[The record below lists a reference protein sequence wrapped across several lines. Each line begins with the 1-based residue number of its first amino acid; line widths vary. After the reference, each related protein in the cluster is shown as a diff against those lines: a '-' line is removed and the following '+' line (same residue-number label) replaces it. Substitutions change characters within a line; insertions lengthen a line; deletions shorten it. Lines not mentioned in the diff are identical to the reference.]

1 MAIVNCFAQAPR
13 QPGIVLAVT
22 QVLGMGTMTD
32 GRKQAVTGLV
42 PPELGETTIRVVWP
56 SVATAPAVASLGRA
70 LMRTI
75 VLAPLAWLLLAPFYF
90 KKILPGLA
98 CRYTL
103 TNRRLMIQK
112 GWKRKPSQ
120 EIALTAIDDVRLQ
133 PDSYDSFYRTANL
146 EVISKGQVAMTL
158 FAVPNAESFRH
169 AIVNA
174 YKAWVPGKADTG
186 HFVPASASKPA

>member
-1 MAIVNCFAQAPR
+1 
-13 QPGIVLAVT
+13 
-22 QVLGMGTMTD
+22 MGTMTD
-32 GRKQAVTGLV
+32 GRMQAVTGLV

-56 SVATAPAVASLGRA
+56 SVAATPAVAGLGHA

-75 VLAPLAWLLLAPFYF
+75 ILAPLAWLLLAPFYF

-112 GWKRKPSQ
+112 GWKRTPAK
-120 EIALTAIDDVRLQ
+120 EVALADIDEVRLQ
-133 PDSYDSFYRTANL
+133 SGSSDGFYRTANL
-146 EVISKGQVAMTL
+146 EIVSKGHVVMTL
-158 FAVPNAESFRH
+158 PAVPNAESFRH

-174 YKAWVPGKADTG
+174 YKAWIPAKADTG
-186 HFVPASASKPA
+186 HFLPASASKPA